1 MLKISI
7 AADHRTLFTLFSA
20 GSCYLKRRPTAV
32 FLSAA
37 AAAAAAAGLR
47 LHTAA
52 VAATCGKL
60 EVEI

>member
-20 GSCYLKRRPTAV
+20 GSCYLKRTAV